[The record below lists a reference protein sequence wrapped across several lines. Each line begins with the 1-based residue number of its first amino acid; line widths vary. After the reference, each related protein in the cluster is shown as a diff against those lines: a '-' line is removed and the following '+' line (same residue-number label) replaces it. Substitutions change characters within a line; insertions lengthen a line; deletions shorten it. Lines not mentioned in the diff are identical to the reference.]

1 MDMLQPGPA
10 HAQLA
15 RLVGTW
21 EGEEQLAPSPWA
33 EAGVAHGR
41 LACRMAVDGRVL
53 LQDYEQTRDGR
64 VVFRAHGV
72 MMLDPASGDVLW
84 WWFDSAGLPP
94 EPARGQ
100 WEGDVLRLTKRT
112 PRGEARYA
120 YRADGD
126 RLGFAIETR
135 LPGQD
140 AFGAFLTADYRRRA
154 D

>member
-1 MDMLQPGPA
+1 MDMPQPGPA

-15 RLVGTW
+15 RLAGVW
-21 EGEEQLAPSPWA
+21 EGEERLAPSPWA
-33 EAGVAHGR
+33 AAGVARGR
-41 LACRMAVDGRVL
+41 LVCRMAVDGLML

-64 VVFRAHGV
+64 VAFRAHGV
-72 MMLDPASGDVLW
+72 MMLDPAGGDVLW
-84 WWFDSAGLPP
+84 WWFDSAGFPP
-94 EPARGQ
+94 EPARGR
-100 WEGDVLRLTKRT
+100 WDGDVLRLAKST

-120 YRADGD
+120 YHAGGD

-140 AFGAFLTADYRRRA
+140 AFAAFLTGDYRRRA